1 MAFICSQKMVWIKT
15 YKSGTHKGLSFLG
28 HTCPN
33 QIFQFRP
40 RRVDRIR
47 AKLHGMGTFTFDY
60 TFDTCPGVKTLY
72 QVQVKVPPKNN
83 VLASP
88 MIFFPLRTVIFGS
101 AISCSCASRLKNS
114 INPGFISHQFMNMR
128 CVITNWT
135 YPLLNQLKFCIAPGK
150 SFCLSSSSSNIL
162 PYDMIYTDTYIP

>member
-1 MAFICSQKMVWIKT
+1 MLNPCFFAAPEKCFQQGCFGLALICSQKMVWIRT
-15 YKSGTHKGLSFLG
+15 YNSGTHKCLSFLG
-28 HTCPN
+28 PRCPN

-47 AKLHGMGTFTFDY
+47 AKLQGMGTFTFDY

-88 MIFFPLRTVIFGS
+88 MIFFPIEDGHFWLGNLLFLCLLTKEQYQSRIHKPPVHEYEVRHYQLDLSPSES
-101 AISCSCASRLKNS
+101 AEILYCS
-114 INPGFISHQFMNMR
+114 
-128 CVITNWT
+128 W
-135 YPLLNQLKFCIAPGK
+135 
-150 SFCLSSSSSNIL
+150 
-162 PYDMIYTDTYIP
+162 